1 MHKNSGYTIIEVMTV
16 IGIIAILTSI
26 VVPNVLG
33 WLPKYRLRSGAEEI
47 QSTLQLAR
55 LGAIKQNTNAIVTF
69 DTTNHTYLASIDGQ
83 TIKSGIMPA
92 GIIIDS
98 ITSPGSQ
105 IQFDSR
111 GLANTS
117 TGNILVKNNQGGTKT
132 ITVNIVGIAAI
143 Q

>member
-1 MHKNSGYTIIEVMTV
+1 MRQNEGFTLMEIMTV
-16 IGIIAILTSI
+16 IAIIAIAASI
-26 VVPNVLG
+26 AIPNVIG
-33 WLPKYRLRSGAEEI
+33 WFPKYRLRSGAEEI

-55 LGAIKQNTNAIVTF
+55 LGAIKENTNAIVTF
-69 DTTNHTYLASIDGQ
+69 DTANHTYLASIDGQ